1 LNAWIGGFQSVL
13 NKMKPSNFDWCMHA
27 LLFLHTERVVKAQQE
42 KQQRDLNRQA
52 RRNQDVGEDDNEI
65 DEEGFDVDNENENE

>member
-1 LNAWIGGFQSVL
+1 
-13 NKMKPSNFDWCMHA
+13 MHA

-65 DEEGFDVDNENENE
+65 DEEGFDVENENENE